1 MINQAHVKSTVF
13 LLWTLRK
20 KETKSFHLPLLC
32 MQDILRTFPSWV
44 VRTSIFWSLHLQE
57 LWMLIVRPFLHWPPY
72 RHWQERNGGLVQNT
86 SDKNALLLSLLEGL
100 EEGGGFPYCH
110 TSGRTSPSPPVC
122 PLICSLAT
130 IIFLEI
136 SGLISQ
142 SLIHVYVSVITKT

>member
-86 SDKNALLLSLLEGL
+86 SDLPIWVVINVLFCFRFLVWFIWFLSW
-100 EEGGGFPYCH
+100 
-110 TSGRTSPSPPVC
+110 
-122 PLICSLAT
+122 
-130 IIFLEI
+130 I
-136 SGLISQ
+136 SFCMFIGHLNFC
-142 SLIHVYVSVITKT
+142 LFNCLVTNVIHFSIGVLVLCL